1 MSHWGRFAAPLLRA
15 VSAARARRFRRALDD
30 VEGAQAA
37 TLQRIV
43 RAAATT
49 QRGRRLGLDG
59 AEDYRQFCNKVPL
72 CSYADLAGEIER
84 QRREPSAAVVTP
96 GRVHVYEPTSGSG
109 GAAKAIPYNAALLA
123 SFRSL
128 FAIWAHDLLASALRP
143 RSGRVFVSVSPALG
157 AHGGFADDRDYLGPV
172 QRLLLQRFVVA
183 PPRGCADLATFRREL
198 AVALLSRPDLE
209 CISVWNPG
217 YLLVLMDA
225 IEQREPALLAR
236 LPAWSRRVL
245 EHEDHPWPLLWPQ
258 LQLVSCWT
266 SAAAA
271 LPAQA
276 LARRLPQARIQGKG
290 LLATE
295 APLTLPLIDAGG
307 CVPLL
312 DEVVLEFETGGGD
325 CRPLHEL
332 DHGADYA
339 VIVTQAAGLLRY
351 RLGDCVRVS
360 GRYGAAPLL
369 EFIGRVDAV
378 SDLVGEKLD
387 EALVATALSEVAAT
401 AGYALLVPLQPG
413 QGLPRY
419 LCLAE
424 RVGDALSTRLDQA
437 LQRGLRYAEARA
449 LGQLAPL
456 QAVAVSGLRE
466 RVQAHWLEAGL
477 RWGDIKDRAL
487 LSDLAQARQLLA
499 ALRIDQRNET

>member
-15 VSAARARRFRRALDD
+15 ASAPRAQRFRRALDD
-30 VEGAQAA
+30 VAGAQAT
-37 TLQRIV
+37 TLKRIV
-43 RAAATT
+43 RAVAATE
-49 QRGRRLGLDG
+49 RGRALGLDG
-59 AEDYRQFCNKVPL
+59 SEDYGRFCGKVPL
-72 CSYADLAGEIER
+72 CSYVDVAADIER
-84 QRREPSAAVVTP
+84 QRREPATAVLTP
-96 GRVHVYEPTSGSG
+96 GRVQVYEPTSGSG
-109 GAAKAIPYNAALLA
+109 GVAKAIPYNAALLA

-128 FAIWAHDLLASALRP
+128 FAIWAHDLLSRALRP

-157 AHGGFADDRDYLGPV
+157 ANGGFADDRDYLSPL

-198 AVALLSRPDLE
+198 AVALLSRSDLE
-209 CISVWNPG
+209 FISVWNPG

-245 EHEDHPWPLLWPQ
+245 EHETNPWPLLWPQ

-276 LARRLPQARIQGKG
+276 LARRLPQAQIQGKG

-295 APLTLPLIDAGG
+295 APVTLPLVDAGG

-312 DEVVLEFETGGGD
+312 DEVVLEFEAGD
-325 CRPLHEL
+325 GSCRQLHDL
-332 DHGADYA
+332 DQGVDYA
-339 VIVTQAAGLLRY
+339 LIVTQAAGLLRY
-351 RLGDCVRVS
+351 RLGDRVRVS
-360 GRYGAAPLL
+360 GRYHAAPLL
-369 EFIGRVDAV
+369 EFVVRADAV

-387 EALVATALSEVAAT
+387 EALVMTALVDMAADT
-401 AGYALLVPLQPG
+401 GHALLLPVQPER
-413 QGLPRY
+413 GLPSY

-424 RVGDALSTRLDQA
+424 RVDVSLAARLDAA

-449 LGQLAPL
+449 LGQLAPVE
-456 QAVAVSGLRE
+456 AVAVQGLRE
-466 RVQAHWLEAGL
+466 RVQAYWLDAGL

-487 LSDLAQARQLLA
+487 VSDLAQARQLLA
-499 ALRIDQRNET
+499 ALAIDQRKDT

>member
-1 MSHWGRFAAPLLRA
+1 MSYWGRFAAPLLRA
-15 VSAARARRFRRALDD
+15 ASATRAGRFRRALDD
-30 VEGAQAA
+30 VQGAQAA
-37 TLQRIV
+37 TLHRIV
-43 RAAATT
+43 RAAAAT
-49 QRGRRLGLDG
+49 QRGRGLGLDG
-59 AEDYRQFCNKVPL
+59 GEDYRQFCVKVPL
-72 CSYADLAGEIER
+72 CSYSDLAAGIER

-109 GAAKAIPYNAALLA
+109 GVAKAIPYNAALLA

-128 FAIWAHDLLASALRP
+128 FAIWAHDLLVHALRP

-157 AHGGFADDRDYLGPV
+157 APGGFADDRDYLGPV

-198 AVALLSRPDLE
+198 AVALLDRPDLE
-209 CISVWNPG
+209 FISVWNPS

-225 IEQREPALLAR
+225 IEQRESALLQC
-236 LPAWSRRVL
+236 LPLWSRRVL
-245 EHEDHPWPLLWPQ
+245 EHESNPWPALWPQ

-276 LARRLPQARIQGKG
+276 LAQRLPQARIQGKG

-295 APLTLPLIDAGG
+295 APVTLPLIDAGG

-312 DEVVLEFETGGGD
+312 DEVVLEFETGDGD

-332 DHGADYA
+332 DQGADYG
-339 VIVTQAAGLLRY
+339 VIVSQAAGLLRY
-351 RLGDCVRVS
+351 RLGDRVRVS
-360 GRYGAAPLL
+360 GRYRDAPLL
-369 EFIGRVDAV
+369 EFMGRADAV

-387 EALVATALSEVAAT
+387 EVQVVTALSEVAAN
-401 AGYALLVPLQPG
+401 AGYALLLPLQPG

-424 RVGDALSTRLDQA
+424 RVDGALATRLEQT

-456 QAVAVSGLRE
+456 HAVAVSGLRE

-487 LSDLAQARQLLA
+487 LSDIAQARQLLA
-499 ALRIDQRNET
+499 ALRIDQRQDR